1 MISYPKSYNIY
12 SGKVANRRVSIKYD
26 INSHISGRRVYLVT
40 MKVKSCGADHRLR
53 WVDLSGRVPEH
64 REEVT
69 TSARENKQVPDEV
82 AVAQSLSREE
92 RHARRVRQPPSHE
105 PR

>member
-1 MISYPKSYNIY
+1 MTSAYVKDFGETRWRDKQGAGRFRSYA
-12 SGKVANRRVSIKYD
+12 SGVIWLRRQYAPLSFVVI
-26 INSHISGRRVYLVT
+26 G
-40 MKVKSCGADHRLR
+40 GDHRLR
-53 WVDLSGRVPEH
+53 WVDLSGRVPKY

-69 TSARENKQVPDEV
+69 ASARENKQVPDEV

>member
-1 MISYPKSYNIY
+1 M
-12 SGKVANRRVSIKYD
+12 RQRVGWSEVRDQPRFYD
-26 INSHISGRRVYLVT
+26 FNDLNEFNDFNVLNGFN
-40 MKVKSCGADHRLR
+40 LR
-53 WVDLSGRVPEH
+53 WVDLSGRVPKY

-69 TSARENKQVPDEV
+69 ASARENKQVPDEM